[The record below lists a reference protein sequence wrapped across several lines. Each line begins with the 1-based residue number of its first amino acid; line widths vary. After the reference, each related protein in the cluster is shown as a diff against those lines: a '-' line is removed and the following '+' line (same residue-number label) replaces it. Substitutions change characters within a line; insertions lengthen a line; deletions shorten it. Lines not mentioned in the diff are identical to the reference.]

1 MNAIDVTGSCTYI
14 VFNNKKILLECGL
27 HQSST
32 NSYLDSYKI
41 NSEKF
46 RFDPKE
52 IDYVFICHSHVDHTG
67 LLPRLY
73 KEGCKAKIILNHETA
88 LITEALLRNCAFI
101 LNDEARILSKR
112 YKREYVPIYTED
124 DVERVIDFFY
134 EYNNYNLIYDLD
146 NTVSFQWVKN
156 SHCPGAAQ
164 LVLTLKSEMKT
175 RKILYTSDIG
185 SLNTK
190 NHYVQNTE
198 IYDGFVDMVIMES
211 TYGDNKRNLKKTR
224 EFDVE
229 HLRVAINTVIERK
242 GTIIMPAFSFART
255 QELLTTLYDIFHN
268 DKNFTTE
275 IIIDSKLSCEISD
288 LYYQIM
294 DGDDLKLW
302 NRVSSWENV
311 KFVTDKDESLAH
323 VKDKTPKIV
332 ISSSGFCT
340 SGRVISYLQEYLEDF
355 NSMII
360 FSGFVGDNPS
370 YLSYRIKNYDN
381 HKTLTINKIPI
392 PNRADCITM
401 STFSSHANHDD
412 LLTYGSNLNTNCLV
426 LVHGST
432 ESKETLVRELKDK
445 IYENNKTY
453 NVRASDRDMSIFI

>member
-134 EYNNYNLIYDLD
+134 EYNNYNLIYTLD
-146 NTVSFQWVKN
+146 NTISFQWVKN

-198 IYDGFVDMVIMES
+198 IYGGFVDMVIMES

-340 SGRVISYLQEYLEDF
+340 SGRVISYLQEYLKDF

>member
-134 EYNNYNLIYDLD
+134 EYNNYNLIYTLD
-146 NTVSFQWVKN
+146 NTISFQWVKN

-268 DKNFTTE
+268 DKNFITE

-340 SGRVISYLQEYLEDF
+340 SGRVISYLQEYLKDF

>member
-134 EYNNYNLIYDLD
+134 EYNNYNLIYTLD
-146 NTVSFQWVKN
+146 NTISFQWVKN

-340 SGRVISYLQEYLEDF
+340 SGRVISYLQEYLKDF